1 MTNILKLLDMW
12 RNCIYI
18 LDYQKYRIYIF
29 SMRYFRVNFEMF
41 YKYVKL
47 IYDLFNQ
54 VYMNIST
61 IPTTNMNRNDKKIK
75 YFLFAEVL

>member
-1 MTNILKLLDMW
+1 
-12 RNCIYI
+12 
-18 LDYQKYRIYIF
+18 
-29 SMRYFRVNFEMF
+29 MRYFRVYNEMF

-47 IYDLFNQ
+47 IYNLFNQ

>member
-1 MTNILKLLDMW
+1 
-12 RNCIYI
+12 
-18 LDYQKYRIYIF
+18 
-29 SMRYFRVNFEMF
+29 MRYFRVNIEMF